1 MLDTSITDVAFEDE
15 LMEERWHRPRT
26 RQTCS
31 NCAHYGCCD
40 DLPNCGG
47 RYWKEAEDGE

>member
-1 MLDTSITDVAFEDE
+1 MFVTEQEYDSWPSDMWEDLARE
-15 LMEERWHRPRT
+15 GSP

-47 RYWKEAEDGE
+47 RYWKEDEDGE

>member
-1 MLDTSITDVAFEDE
+1 MFVTEQEYDSWPSDMWEDLARE
-15 LMEERWHRPRT
+15 GSP